1 MTKLIIGCGY
11 LGSRLA
17 ESWRAGG
24 EHVLATTR
32 RPGRAVELAARGIEP
47 IRCDVLDAASLTA
60 LPRVEEVVYCVGLD
74 RTAGASMRQ
83 VYVEGLQAVLRALP
97 GSPRLVYVSSTSVY
111 GQSDGSWIDESAA
124 TEPPDTSGQV
134 VLEAEQVLRRH
145 RPDAVV
151 LRFAGIYGPGR
162 LLRARDLLA
171 GRVLAID
178 AEKWLNLIHVEDG
191 ARALQA
197 ALARARPGSVV
208 NVCDDRPVSRRA
220 FYTRVAEVIGA
231 PPPRFE
237 APPEPLPAAD
247 RVNRRILNRRMH
259 EDLGVRLRFPDSL
272 DGVASAVQKV
282 DGSPTP
288 G

>member
-17 ESWRAGG
+17 ASWRAAG

-32 RPGRAVELAARGIEP
+32 SPRRAAELASQGIEP
-47 IRCDVLDAASLTA
+47 IRCDVLDASSLTA
-60 LPRVEEVVYCVGLD
+60 LPRVEEIVYCVGLD

-83 VYVEGLQAVLRALP
+83 VYVEGLQAVLCALP
-97 GSPRLVYVSSTSVY
+97 GSPRLVHVSSTSVY
-111 GQSDGSWIDESAA
+111 GQTDGAWLDESAA

-134 VLEAEQVLRRH
+134 VLEAEQQLRRH
-145 RPDAVV
+145 RPEAVV

-191 ARALQA
+191 ARAVQA
-197 ALARARPGSVV
+197 ALARARPGSVY
-208 NVCDDRPVSRRA
+208 NVCDDRPVCRRT
-220 FYTRVAEVIGA
+220 FYTHLAEVIGA

-237 APPEPLPAAD
+237 PPPEPLPAAE
-247 RVNRRILNRRMH
+247 RVNRRIINRRMH
-259 EDLGVRLRFPDSL
+259 EELGVLLRFPDSR
-272 DGVASAVQKV
+272 DGVAAACRQQ
-282 DGSPTP
+282 GA